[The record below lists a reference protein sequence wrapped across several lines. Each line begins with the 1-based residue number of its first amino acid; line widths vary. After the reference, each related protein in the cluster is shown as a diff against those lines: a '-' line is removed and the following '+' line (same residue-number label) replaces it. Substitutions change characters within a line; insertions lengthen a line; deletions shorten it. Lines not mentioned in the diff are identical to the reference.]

1 MAAGTTRK
9 ISAASARAHT
19 RKSNPKTSSS
29 IFSGMFKKIFLVFF
43 MGIFAWAYQ
52 ATRPPPPR
60 ICGSADGPPVTAT
73 RIKLNDGRYLAYKEY
88 GVPKEN
94 AKHKIVFIHGI
105 NSCRHDVA
113 AISASLSPDII
124 ESQGIYIVSFDRP
137 GYGESDP
144 HPSQTVKSLA
154 FDIEELAD
162 KLGLGSKFYVIGFSL
177 GGQIVWTCLKYIPH
191 RLSGA
196 VLLAPVVNY
205 WWPGIHSN
213 ISKEAYYQQLP
224 QDQWA
229 LRVAHYIPWL
239 HYWWNTQK
247 LFPFSSVIAYS
258 TSVLSNKDIELAPK
272 IHSIRKEFEALP
284 RQQGDFES
292 AHRDLI
298 IGFGNWE
305 FDPTDLKN
313 PFHESE
319 VSVHLWQ
326 GDEDKLVPVKLQR
339 YISNQLPWLQY
350 HELSGAGH
358 LFPYA
363 DGMSDSIMQTLLGT
377 RKLVPS

>member
-1 MAAGTTRK
+1 MAAGTSRK

-19 RKSNPKTSSS
+19 RKPKPKTSSS
-29 IFSGMFKKIFLVFF
+29 IFSGMFKKIVFVFL

-60 ICGSADGPPVTAT
+60 ICGSADGPPVTAS

-113 AISASLSPDII
+113 AITASLSPDIVQ
-124 ESQGIYIVSFDRP
+124 SQGIYIVSFDRP

-144 HPSQTVKSLA
+144 HPSQTAKSLA
-154 FDIEELAD
+154 FDTEELAD
-162 KLGLGSKFYVIGFSL
+162 NLGLGSKFYVIGFSM

-191 RLSGA
+191 RLAGA
-196 VLLAPVVNY
+196 VLLAPAVNY
-205 WWPGIHSN
+205 WWSGIPSN

-229 LRVAHYIPWL
+229 FRVAHYTPWL

-247 LFPFSSVIAYS
+247 LFPFSSVIGYS
-258 TSVLSNKDIELAPK
+258 TSVYSNKDRELVAK

-313 PFHESE
+313 PFSESE
-319 VSVHLWQ
+319 GSVHLWQ

-358 LFPYA
+358 MFPYA

-377 RKLVPS
+377 RKDPS